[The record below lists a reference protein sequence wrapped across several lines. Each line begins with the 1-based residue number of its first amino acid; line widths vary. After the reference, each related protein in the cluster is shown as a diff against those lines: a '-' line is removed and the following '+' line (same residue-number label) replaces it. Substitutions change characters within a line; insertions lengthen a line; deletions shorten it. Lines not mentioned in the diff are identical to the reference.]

1 MGLFFDVLSA
11 INNPAQQG
19 SVSQLEALTG
29 TLQQAAN
36 ENGIASSQLPAIV
49 SALGTAMGPILKQ
62 QQGMAGEAGLAQ
74 MMTQAV
80 GAAGGAGALQAL
92 FPPQVQ
98 AQLAQGVAQRTGLD
112 PSILQS
118 LLPTLLPVVLGML
131 NMGASQP
138 GQQGSNPLLSA
149 FLDADRDGDTDLGDV
164 FNFATRFIK

>member
-19 SVSQLEALTG
+19 SVSQLETLTG

-36 ENGIASSQLPAIV
+36 ANGIASSQLPGIV
-49 SALGTAMGPILKQ
+49 SALGTAMGPMLKQ
-62 QQGMAGEAGLAQ
+62 QQGVAGAAGLEQ

-80 GAAGGAGALQAL
+80 GMAGGAGTLQAL
-92 FPPQVQ
+92 FPAQAQ
-98 AQLAQGVAQRTGLD
+98 AQLAQNVAQRTGLD
-112 PSILQS
+112 PNVLQS

-131 NMGASQP
+131 NMGASKP
-138 GQQGSNPLLSA
+138 GHQGSNPLLGA
-149 FLDADRDGDTDLGDV
+149 FLDADRDGDADLGDV